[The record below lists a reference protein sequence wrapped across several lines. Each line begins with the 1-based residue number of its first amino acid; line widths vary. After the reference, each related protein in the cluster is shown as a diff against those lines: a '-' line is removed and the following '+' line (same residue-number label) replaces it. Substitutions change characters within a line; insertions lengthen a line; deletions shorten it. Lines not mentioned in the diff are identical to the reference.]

1 MTDLQGRRTP
11 VELDDGLV
19 DAAGHIV
26 VVVDQVET
34 VQPVQAQHA
43 GDNFIN
49 RFWNNAFSASLIF
62 PRKIQS
68 F

>member
-1 MTDLQGRRTP
+1 
-11 VELDDGLV
+11 
-19 DAAGHIV
+19 V

-43 GDNFIN
+43 GDNFIK
-49 RFWNNAFSASLIF
+49 RFWNAFSASLIF